1 MFAPIS
7 DPDIERRVWAL
18 GLHCPPALIWHDR
31 YDRFHRRCITDDP
44 NPDCSGSR
52 GTGEPERGDRAWGFT
67 PPPDLSGTVTG

>member
-31 YDRFHRRCITDDP
+31 YDRFRRRCITDDP
-44 NPDCSGSR
+44 NPDCSGCR